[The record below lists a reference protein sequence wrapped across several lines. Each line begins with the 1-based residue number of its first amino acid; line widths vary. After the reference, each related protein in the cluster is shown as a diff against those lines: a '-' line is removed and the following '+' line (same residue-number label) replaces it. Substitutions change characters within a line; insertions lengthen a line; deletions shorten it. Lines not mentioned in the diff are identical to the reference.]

1 MTAAKII
8 EEMDD
13 LPPEDQI
20 KVIQHAFKLAR
31 TRPLTGKE
39 LGKLAQR
46 MVESDD
52 PVEVERLK
60 SAMTRGFYG
69 E

>member
-1 MTAAKII
+1 MTAAKVI
-8 EEMDD
+8 EEIDD
-13 LPPEDQI
+13 LSPNEQV

-31 TRPLTGKE
+31 TRPLTGEE

-52 PVEVERLK
+52 PAEIERLE
-60 SAMTRGFYG
+60 SAITRGFYG

>member
-1 MTAAKII
+1 MTAAKVI
-8 EEMDD
+8 EEIDD
-13 LPPEDQI
+13 LSPDEQA

-52 PVEVERLK
+52 PAEIMRLK